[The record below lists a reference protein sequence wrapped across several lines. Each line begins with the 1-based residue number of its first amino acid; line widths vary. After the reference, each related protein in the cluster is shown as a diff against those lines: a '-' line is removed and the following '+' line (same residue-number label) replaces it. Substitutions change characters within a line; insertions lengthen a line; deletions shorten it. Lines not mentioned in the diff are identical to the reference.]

1 MNNWVAL
8 QPTAGRF
15 GQGLSFDKELLHDY
29 IFCQKRRLSLRM
41 NQFKTFLLMLVLT
54 ALFILV
60 GSAIGG
66 KNGAVYAFVFAALM
80 NFFAYWFSDKI
91 VLRMYGAQEV
101 SQSEAPELY
110 GVVAELTNK
119 ASLPMPRVYMIEN
132 DTPNAFATGRNPE
145 HAAVA
150 VTTGILRI
158 LSKEE
163 LMGVIGHELSHIRHR
178 DILISTMAATIA
190 GAISMLASMARW
202 GAIFGVG
209 RDDEEGGGGN
219 IVFVLL
225 FTMVASVA
233 AMLIQMAISRSRE
246 YLADEGGAHLSHPLS
261 LAKALGKL
269 EVAAQRIP
277 MEANPSTA
285 HMFIVNPLRRGGILS
300 LFSTHP
306 PIEERIARLEEMART
321 GRF

>member
-1 MNNWVAL
+1 MN
-8 QPTAGRF
+8 
-15 GQGLSFDKELLHDY
+15 H
-29 IFCQKRRLSLRM
+29 
-41 NQFKTFLLMLVLT
+41 FKTFLLMLVLT
-54 ALFILV
+54 ALFIVV

-66 KNGAVYAFVFAALM
+66 KNGAIYAFVFAALM
-80 NFFAYWFSDKI
+80 NFFVYWFSDKI
-91 VLRMYGAQEV
+91 VLRMYGAKEV
-101 SQSEAPELY
+101 SQGEAPELY
-110 GVVAELTNK
+110 QIVGELTNK
-119 ASLPMPRVYMIEN
+119 ASLPMPKVYVIEN

-178 DILISTMAATIA
+178 DILISTIAATMA

-202 GAIFGVG
+202 GAIFGLG
-209 RDDEEGGGGN
+209 RSDNEEGGGGGN
-219 IVFVLL
+219 ILFVLL
-225 FTMVASVA
+225 FTMVASIA

-269 EVAAQRIP
+269 EMAARRIP

-285 HMFIVNPLRRGGILS
+285 HLFIVNPLRGGGVLS

>member
-1 MNNWVAL
+1 MN
-8 QPTAGRF
+8 
-15 GQGLSFDKELLHDY
+15 H
-29 IFCQKRRLSLRM
+29 
-41 NQFKTFLLMLVLT
+41 FKTFLLMLVLT

-60 GSAIGG
+60 GTAIGG
-66 KNGAVYAFVFAALM
+66 KSGAIYAFVFAALM

-91 VLRMYGAQEV
+91 VLRMYGAREV

-110 GVVAELTNK
+110 GIVAELTSK
-119 ASLPMPRVYMIEN
+119 ASLPMPKVYIMEN

-163 LMGVIGHELSHIRHR
+163 LMGVIGHELSHIQHR
-178 DILISTMAATIA
+178 DILISTIAATIA

-202 GAIFGVG
+202 GAMFGG
-209 RDDEEGGGGN
+209 FRSDNEEGGRGGN
-219 IVFVLL
+219 ILVVLL
-225 FTMVASVA
+225 VSIFASIA

-246 YLADEGGAHLSHPLS
+246 YMADEGGAHLAHPLS
-261 LAKALGKL
+261 LARALGKL

-285 HMFIVNPLRRGGILS
+285 HMFIVNPLRGGGVLS

-306 PIEERIARLEEMART
+306 PIEDRIARLEEMART

>member
-1 MNNWVAL
+1 M
-8 QPTAGRF
+8 
-15 GQGLSFDKELLHDY
+15 LS
-29 IFCQKRRLSLRM
+29 M

-54 ALFILV
+54 GLFILV
-60 GSAIGG
+60 GTAIGG
-66 KNGAVYAFVFAALM
+66 RNGAVYAFIFAALM

-91 VLRMYGAQEV
+91 VLRMYRAQPV

-110 GVVAELTNK
+110 QIVAELVNK
-119 ASLPMPRVYMIEN
+119 ASLPMPKVYIIEN

-150 VTTGILRI
+150 VTSGILRI

-163 LMGVIGHELSHIRHR
+163 LLGVIGHELSHIQHR
-178 DILISTMAATIA
+178 DILISSIAATIA

-202 GAIFGVG
+202 GAIFGFG
-209 RDDEEGGGGN
+209 RSDDDDRGGN
-219 IVFVLL
+219 ILFVLL
-225 FTMVASVA
+225 FTMVASIA

-246 YLADEGGAHLSHPLS
+246 YLADEGGAHLSNPLS

-277 MEANPSTA
+277 MDANPSTA
-285 HMFIVNPLRRGGILS
+285 HMFIVNPLRGGGVLS

>member
-1 MNNWVAL
+1 
-8 QPTAGRF
+8 
-15 GQGLSFDKELLHDY
+15 
-29 IFCQKRRLSLRM
+29 M
-41 NQFKTFLLMLVLT
+41 NQFKTFILMLVLT
-54 ALFILV
+54 GLFILV

-66 KNGAVYAFVFAALM
+66 RNGAVYAFIFAALM

-91 VLRMYGAQEV
+91 VLRMYRAQPV

-110 GVVAELTNK
+110 QIVGELVNK
-119 ASLPMPRVYMIEN
+119 ASLPMPKVYIIEN

-150 VTTGILRI
+150 VTSGILGI

-163 LMGVIGHELSHIRHR
+163 LMGVIGHELSHIQHR
-178 DILISTMAATIA
+178 DILISTIAATIA

-209 RDDEEGGGGN
+209 RSDDDEGGSSN

-246 YLADEGGAHLSHPLS
+246 YLADEGGAHLSNPLS

-269 EVAAQRIP
+269 EIAAQRIP
-277 MEANPSTA
+277 MNANPSTA
-285 HMFIVNPLRRGGILS
+285 HMFIVNPLRGGGVLS

-306 PIEERIARLEEMART
+306 PIEERIAKLEEMART

>member
-1 MNNWVAL
+1 MNHF
-8 QPTAGRF
+8 R
-15 GQGLSFDKELLHDY
+15 
-29 IFCQKRRLSLRM
+29 
-41 NQFKTFLLMLVLT
+41 TFLLMLALMV
-54 ALFILV
+54 LFILV

-66 KNGAVYAFVFAALM
+66 KSGAVYAFVFAALI

-91 VLRMYGAQEV
+91 VLRMYRAKEV
-101 SQSEAPELY
+101 TQGEAPELY
-110 GVVAELTNK
+110 QMVAELTNK
-119 ASLPMPRVYMIEN
+119 ASVPMPKVYIMEN
-132 DTPNAFATGRNPE
+132 DTPNAFATGRNPD

-150 VTTGILRI
+150 VTTGILKI
-158 LSKEE
+158 LSKDE
-163 LMGVIGHELSHIRHR
+163 LKGVLAHELSHIRHR
-178 DILISTMAATIA
+178 DILISTLAATIA
-190 GAISMLASMARW
+190 GAISMLASIARW
-202 GAIFGVG
+202 GAIFGGG
-209 RDDEEGGGGN
+209 RSDDDEGGGGN
-219 IVFVLL
+219 ILFVLL
-225 FTMVASVA
+225 FSMVAAFA

-269 EVAAQRIP
+269 DLAVKRIP

-285 HMFIVNPLRRGGILS
+285 HMFIVNPLRGGGVLS

>member
-1 MNNWVAL
+1 
-8 QPTAGRF
+8 
-15 GQGLSFDKELLHDY
+15 
-29 IFCQKRRLSLRM
+29 M
-41 NQFKTFLLMLVLT
+41 NQFKTFFLMLVLT
-54 ALFILV
+54 GLFILV
-60 GSAIGG
+60 GTAIGG
-66 KNGAVYAFVFAALM
+66 RSGAVYAFIFAALM
-80 NFFAYWFSDKI
+80 NFIMYWFSDKI
-91 VLRMYGAQEV
+91 VLRMYGAKQV
-101 SQSEAPELY
+101 SQGEAPELY
-110 GVVAELTNK
+110 QIVGELVNK
-119 ASLPMPRVYMIEN
+119 ASLPMPKVYIIEN

-150 VTTGILRI
+150 VTSGILGI

-163 LMGVIGHELSHIRHR
+163 LMGVIGHELSHIQHR
-178 DILISTMAATIA
+178 DILISTIAATIA

-209 RDDEEGGGGN
+209 RSDDDEGGGGN
-219 IVFVLL
+219 ILFVLL
-225 FTMVASVA
+225 FTMVASIS

-246 YLADEGGAHLSHPLS
+246 YMADEGGAHLSHPLS

-277 MEANPSTA
+277 MDANPSTA
-285 HMFIVNPLRRGGILS
+285 HMFIVNPLRGGGVLS

-306 PIEERIARLEEMART
+306 PIEERIAKLEEMART